1 MILHKKI
8 NNIKKLLKQK
18 LYILIEKNTCIVVIY
33 LHEVQ
38 NIFLAITNVSIVNEI
53 SMKSTYINNLNS
65 QCQLDISS

>member
-1 MILHKKI
+1 MILHKKV
-8 NNIKKLLKQK
+8 NSIKKLLKQK